1 MTLSHRL
8 RVAAIVACAATL
20 LVACGDDAAELGT
33 GADCEQGR
41 RTEPSDGFVVL
52 DQECGDGD
60 EALSGATLTM
70 HYTGK
75 LEDGTVF
82 ESSRE
87 SGQPFT
93 FVLGAGEVIEGW
105 DQGIRGMREGG
116 RRRLVIPPELGYGE
130 EGQPPDIP
138 GDATLTFDVELVRVE
153 FPE

>member
-1 MTLSHRL
+1 MTLSYRL
-8 RVAAIVACAATL
+8 RVAGAALCAAVAL
-20 LVACGDDAAELGT
+20 SACGDDAAELGT

-41 RTEPSDGFVVL
+41 RVELSDGFVVV

-82 ESSRE
+82 ESSPE
-87 SGQPFT
+87 EQPFT

-105 DQGIRGMREGG
+105 DQGIRGMLEGG
-116 RRRLVIPPELGYGE
+116 RRRLVIPPELAYGE

-138 GDATLTFDVELVRVE
+138 GGETLTFDVHLVRVE
-153 FPE
+153 FAE

>member
-1 MTLSHRL
+1 MTLSYRF
-8 RVAAIVACAATL
+8 RGAGAALCAAL
-20 LVACGDDAAELGT
+20 ALVACGSEDATLGT
-33 GADCEQGR
+33 GEDCEQGR
-41 RTEPSDGFVVL
+41 RVEPSDGFVVV

-75 LEDGTVF
+75 LEDGRVF
-82 ESSRE
+82 ESSPQD
-87 SGQPFT
+87 QPFT

-116 RRRLVIPPELGYGE
+116 RRRLVIPPSLGYGE

-138 GDATLTFDVELVRVE
+138 GDATLTFDVHLVRVE
-153 FPE
+153 FAE